1 MTWKFGEPNG
11 TEHGLL
17 GSNALSTATWYNFV
31 GQIDYGDGQNTMK
44 LYSNGP
50 IYTTSVGWGTSAG
63 LDTTPTSTTIA
74 PRVGSLRA
82 GWYHR

>member
-1 MTWKFGEPNG
+1 
-11 TEHGLL
+11 
-17 GSNALSTATWYNFV
+17 
-31 GQIDYGDGQNTMK
+31 MK
-44 LYSNGP
+44 LYSNGS

-82 GWYHR
+82 GGFETGNFGQNWCFDGIIDELRISIF